1 MRPAW
6 LLSLLVYVLVLV
18 GLFTRQGA
26 LLALALPLLAY
37 MAVGLLEQPELPRLT
52 VERTLSLDRV
62 DAGTPATVHLV
73 VSNASGRPATLLIED
88 RIPPGLQV
96 IEGDTRALTMLEPGA
111 VAEVTYVVRGR
122 RGVYRFAELG
132 ATTYD
137 PLGLVSR
144 SAAIAAPG
152 ILFVMPTVLRL
163 RRLALRPRRTQVYT
177 GSAPARLGGPG
188 VDFFG
193 IRAYQPGDPMR
204 YLNARATARH
214 TEALFVNEFEQER
227 VTEVGIILDVRSRS
241 NIDTAE
247 GSLLEYGIQAAAALA
262 AGLLDQ
268 GNRVGL
274 LQYGSVLDWTFPG
287 YGKIQRERIL
297 RALARAEPGDA
308 PAFEELANFPT
319 QLFPARMQ
327 LILISPLL
335 PTDRDMLVRLRARGY
350 QLLVIC
356 PDPIGFERRALDD
369 TLAAGLAARAARLQR
384 GELLTELMRAGIG
397 VVDWDVVQPLQQ
409 VAERL
414 SRAPFWADLGGGM
427 R

>member
-1 MRPAW
+1 
-6 LLSLLVYVLVLV
+6 
-18 GLFTRQGA
+18 
-26 LLALALPLLAY
+26 
-37 MAVGLLEQPELPRLT
+37 
-52 VERTLSLDRV
+52 
-62 DAGTPATVHLV
+62 
-73 VSNASGRPATLLIED
+73 
-88 RIPPGLQV
+88 
-96 IEGDTRALTMLEPGA
+96 
-111 VAEVTYVVRGR
+111 VRGR

-327 LILISPLL
+327 LILIRPLL

-369 TLAAGLAARAARLQR
+369 TLAVGLAARAARLQR